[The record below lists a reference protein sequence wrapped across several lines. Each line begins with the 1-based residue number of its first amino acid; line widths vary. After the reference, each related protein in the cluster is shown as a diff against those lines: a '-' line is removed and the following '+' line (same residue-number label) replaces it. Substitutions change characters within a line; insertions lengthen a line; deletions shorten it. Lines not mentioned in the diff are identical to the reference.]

1 MPLPAYLI
9 IRAVLTLSVVW
20 TVATTHERSEEG
32 PGGASRRQA
41 ATLPATAH
49 PPVPTEDADAWLVP
63 DRAPDAEER
72 ALEAMAGAIRGGD
85 HAKAAAL
92 AARVTGDATLGGYAR
107 LYQARARRAAGD
119 HAGARRTAEGLI
131 TSAASSYLLE
141 QARYLAADAAMEAE
155 DPAGALA
162 HLEALLATGPL
173 APERALLRLGRA
185 HAAAG
190 DTAAASIA
198 FSRVY
203 YDHALTP
210 EAGEA
215 ASSLDALRGGAR
227 PEATSEIIA
236 LEIARAERLFDARRR
251 DDARGAFA
259 ALLEH
264 VDGDDRAL
272 VEVRLAQLEHYA
284 GRYAAA
290 REGLARHTRRG
301 PRQAEA
307 RFFDLLALRG
317 LGRGEAFVS
326 GVREFIDDFE
336 DSPWAA
342 DALDAL
348 GTYYILE
355 DDDDAAARVFTELF
369 DRYRSSERAERAAW
383 KAGWHAYRADNYGEA
398 IRIFEAAA
406 AAFPRS
412 TQRASWLYWA
422 GRAHAEAGNR
432 GAFQARHNLVLADY
446 AHSYY
451 GRQAARQL
459 GVRNP
464 AFAVSRAADRRSD
477 RSTEQTAREAYPTG
491 LLIHRLLRA
500 GLYDDAMGE
509 MRAAARAWGS
519 TPALQATMAWTTRQQ
534 GDLLRAS
541 VLMKRAYPQY
551 LSREGAS
558 LPEDVLR
565 VTYPVAYW
573 DLIRKYSAAHRLDPY
588 MIAALIAQE
597 SGYDASAR
605 SAANAW
611 GLMQIVPA
619 TGRAWA
625 RKLGIRPFTTAS
637 LTNPEINIRIGTAY
651 FADQIRRLGSAH
663 AALAAYNAGPT
674 PARRWSAGKPG
685 LDRDEWIDDI
695 PYPETQFYVKRILG
709 TAEDYRALY
718 GGGFDP
724 SLSRT
729 APRPRRGEG
738 E

>member
-1 MPLPAYLI
+1 MPLPVYLI
-9 IRAVLTLSVVW
+9 LRAVLTMSVVW
-20 TVATTHERSEEG
+20 SYAIMP
-32 PGGASRRQA
+32 PGGMREGSASRQHA
-41 ATLPATAH
+41 GSAAH

-72 ALEAMAGAIRGGD
+72 ALKAMAEAIEAGE

-92 AARVTGDATLGGYAR
+92 VSRVAGDATLGGYAR
-107 LYQARARRAAGD
+107 LYEARARRDAGD
-119 HAGARRTAEGLI
+119 PAGARRIAEALI
-131 TSAASSYLLE
+131 SDSASPYLLE
-141 QARYLAADAAMEAE
+141 QARYLAADAAMESENHA
-155 DPAGALA
+155 AALA
-162 HLEALLATGPL
+162 HLDALLAAGPL

-203 YDHALTP
+203 YDHTLTSEAAEAATSLEALRAGATP
-210 EAGEA
+210 EAT
-215 ASSLDALRGGAR
+215 
-227 PEATSEIIA
+227 PEIIA
-236 LEIARAERLFDARRR
+236 LELARAERLFAARRR
-251 DDARGAFA
+251 DDARRAFA
-259 ALLEH
+259 ALRAH

-272 VEVRLAQLEHYA
+272 VEVRLAQLDHYA
-284 GRYAAA
+284 GRHGAA
-290 REGLARHTRRG
+290 REALAPHTRGG

-317 LGRGEAFVS
+317 LGRGVAFIS
-326 GVREFIDDFE
+326 GVRDFVDDYE
-336 DSPWAA
+336 DSPRAA

-355 DDDDAAARVFTELF
+355 DDDAAAARVFTELF
-369 DRYRSSERAERAAW
+369 DRYRSSEHAERAAW
-383 KAGWHAYRADNYGEA
+383 KAGWHAYRADNYREA

-412 TQRASWLYWA
+412 NQRASWLYWA

-451 GRQAARQL
+451 GRQAARHL
-459 GVRNP
+459 GVTNP
-464 AFAVSRAADRRSD
+464 VFAVSRAADRRSD
-477 RSTEQTAREAYPTG
+477 RSTEQTARDAYPTG

-509 MRAAARAWGS
+509 MRMAERAWGA
-519 TPALQATMAWTTRQQ
+519 TPALQATIAWTTRQQ
-534 GDLLRAS
+534 GDVLRGS

-551 LSREGAS
+551 LSREGAR
-558 LPEDVLR
+558 LPADVLR
-565 VTYPVAYW
+565 VTYPVEYW
-573 DLIRKYSAAHRLDPY
+573 GLIRKYSAAHRLDPY

-597 SGYDASAR
+597 SGYNPSAR

-611 GLMQIVPA
+611 GLMQIVPG
-619 TGRAWA
+619 TGRAYA
-625 RKLGIRPFTTAS
+625 RKLGIRGFTTAS
-637 LTNPEINIRIGTAY
+637 LTDPEINIRIGTAY
-651 FADQIRRLGSAH
+651 FADQIARLGSAH

-674 PARRWSAGKPG
+674 PARRWSAAKPG

-729 APRPRRGEG
+729 APRPRRGAGG

>member
-1 MPLPAYLI
+1 MPLPVFLML
-9 IRAVLTLSVVW
+9 RAVLTLSVVW
-20 TVATTHERSEEG
+20 SYAIAPAGDAREG
-32 PGGASRRQA
+32 GGARQSA
-41 ATLPATAH
+41 VSATAH

-72 ALEAMAGAIRGGD
+72 ALKAMADAIDAGD
-85 HAKAAAL
+85 HAKAIAL
-92 AARVTGDATLGGYAR
+92 APRVAGDTTLGGYAR
-107 LYQARARRAAGD
+107 LYEARARRDAGD
-119 HAGARRTAEGLI
+119 PAGARRIVASLI
-131 TSAASSYLLE
+131 ASSASRHLLE
-141 QARYLAADAAMEAE
+141 QARYLAADAAMESE
-155 DPAGALA
+155 DHAAALA
-162 HLEALLATGPL
+162 HLEALLAAGPP

-203 YDHALTP
+203 YEHPLTP
-210 EAGEA
+210 EAADA
-215 ASSLDALRGGAR
+215 ATSLESLRGGAT

-236 LEIARAERLFDARRR
+236 LELARAERLFAARRR
-251 DDARGAFA
+251 DDARRAFA
-259 ALLEH
+259 ALRDH
-264 VDGDDRAL
+264 VDGDERAL
-272 VEVRLAQLEHYA
+272 VEVRLGQLDHYA
-284 GRYAAA
+284 GRHAAA
-290 REGLARHTRRG
+290 REVLAPHTRRG

-317 LGRGEAFVS
+317 LGRGDAFVS
-326 GVREFIDDFE
+326 GVREFVDDYE

-355 DDDDAAARVFTELF
+355 DDDVAAAGVFTELF

-383 KAGWHAYRADNYGEA
+383 KAGWHAYRADNYRDA

-412 TQRASWLYWA
+412 HQRASWLYWA

-459 GVRNP
+459 GVRDP
-464 AFAVSRAADRRSD
+464 VFAVSRAADRRSD
-477 RSTEQTAREAYPTG
+477 RSTEQTARDAYPTG

-500 GLYDDAMGE
+500 GLYGDAMGE
-509 MRAAARAWGS
+509 MRAAERAWGA
-519 TPALQATMAWTTRQQ
+519 TPALQATIAWTTRQQ
-534 GDLLRAS
+534 GDVLRAS

-551 LSREGAS
+551 LSREGAL
-558 LPEDVLR
+558 LPDDVLR
-565 VTYPVAYW
+565 VTYPVEYW
-573 DLIRKYSAAHRLDPY
+573 GLIRKYSAAHRLDPY

-597 SGYDASAR
+597 SGYDPSAR
-605 SAANAW
+605 SAADAW

-619 TGRAWA
+619 TGRAYA
-625 RKLGIRPFTTAS
+625 RKLGIRGFTTRS
-637 LTNPEINIRIGTAY
+637 LTDPEINIRIGTAY
-651 FADQIRRLGSAH
+651 FADQIARLGSAH

-674 PARRWSAGKPG
+674 PARRWSAAKPG

-729 APRPRRGEG
+729 APRPRRGAGG